1 MSVTRRDF
9 LASSALAAIAGA
21 IGRPN
26 AAHAWAQQP
35 APTPVFTDIR
45 RKVGYFTMQGGTIG
59 YLLEPRGGVV
69 VDSQFPQT
77 APAFIKGWNERSNS
91 AAILRLIN
99 THHHGDHTGGNIAF
113 KGIARQVVAHATA
126 AEHMKNPPGQQP
138 STTEQLYPDRTFTDV
153 WREQVGDEWVRAK
166 YYGAAHTS
174 GDAVIT
180 FERANVAHMG
190 DLMWHLRHP
199 VIDKAAGASI
209 KNWISVLEKAAA
221 DHNSDTIYIFGHANT
236 GLPVTGPRAA
246 LMAFR
251 DYLTGLLAFVEAQVK
266 AGKSRDEILATQ
278 GPLPGFDAYGP
289 LPAKPAPRG
298 ALYSAVEEVFGK

>member
-1 MSVTRRDF
+1 
-9 LASSALAAIAGA
+9 
-21 IGRPN
+21 
-26 AAHAWAQQP
+26 
-35 APTPVFTDIR
+35 
-45 RKVGYFTMQGGTIG
+45 
-59 YLLEPRGGVV
+59 
-69 VDSQFPQT
+69 
-77 APAFIKGWNERSNS
+77 
-91 AAILRLIN
+91 
-99 THHHGDHTGGNIAF
+99 
-113 KGIARQVVAHATA
+113 
-126 AEHMKNPPGQQP
+126 
-138 STTEQLYPDRTFTDV
+138 
-153 WREQVGDEWVRAK
+153 
-166 YYGAAHTS
+166 
-174 GDAVIT
+174 
-180 FERANVAHMG
+180 MG